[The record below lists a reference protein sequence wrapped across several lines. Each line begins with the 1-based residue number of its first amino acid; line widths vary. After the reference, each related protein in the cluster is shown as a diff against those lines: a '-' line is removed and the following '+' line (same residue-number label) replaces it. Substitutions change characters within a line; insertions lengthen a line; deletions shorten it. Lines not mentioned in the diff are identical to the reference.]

1 MNQLSS
7 ASRTAYANLFTGTS
21 DSTPLDST
29 PLDATP
35 INSTPLASPDI
46 FQKIKNNPH
55 ELCELRLFSV
65 PSSPEL
71 ISTSTSSQAWE
82 YRKFSSTPASPS
94 IRGVAINQ
102 LPITSRVVPHQQ
114 CIEIGTERP
123 SFEKSI
129 APDIASLQ
137 KELFGDSKPLPLKEF
152 LNAHTKPVNM
162 KQPD

>member
-1 MNQLSS
+1 MPTYSPALLIQHRLIPHRLMQRLLTQHLWHHLIFFRKLKIIRMN
-7 ASRTAYANLFTGTS
+7 YA
-21 DSTPLDST
+21 DSGV
-29 PLDATP
+29 
-35 INSTPLASPDI
+35 
-46 FQKIKNNPH
+46 
-55 ELCELRLFSV
+55 FSV
-65 PSSPEL
+65 PSSPGL

-114 CIEIGTERP
+114 CIEIGTEHP